1 MDMNTILSAV
11 SKMFPSAN
19 LNGAVQ
25 KAREIMQGT
34 PDTLSGAS
42 SVARQM
48 GIDRA
53 FINDMF
59 NRYGNTMQART
70 ICSMFGTTPEALR
83 KDAEKIVSGSVPP
96 SSQPNNSTRFPRL
109 K

>member
-1 MDMNTILSAV
+1 M
-11 SKMFPSAN
+11 
-19 LNGAVQ
+19 
-25 KAREIMQGT
+25 RET

-42 SVARQM
+42 SVAQQM

-59 NRYGNTMQART
+59 NRYGNTMQAKA
-70 ICSMFGTTPEALR
+70 ICSMFGTTPEALK
-83 KDAEKIVSGSVPP
+83 KDAEKIVGGFASPSVP
-96 SSQPNNSTRFPRL
+96 SAQANNSTRFPRL